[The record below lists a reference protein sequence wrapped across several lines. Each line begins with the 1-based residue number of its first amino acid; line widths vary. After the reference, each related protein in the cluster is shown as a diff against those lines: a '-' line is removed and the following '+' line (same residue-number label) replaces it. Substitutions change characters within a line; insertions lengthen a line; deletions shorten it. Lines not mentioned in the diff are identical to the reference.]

1 MSPLFLHVLPSTHTH
16 HRMNELAK
24 PIVRDTMD
32 HVQFNPDAFNVSEAA
47 KKAKASSRIEELA
60 QPVTRGT

>member
-1 MSPLFLHVLPSTHTH
+1 MYTGTVFIIIRLC
-16 HRMNELAK
+16 ELAS

-32 HVQFNPDAFNVSEAA
+32 HVQFNPEAFNVSPAA

-60 QPVTRGT
+60 QPIQRGGS